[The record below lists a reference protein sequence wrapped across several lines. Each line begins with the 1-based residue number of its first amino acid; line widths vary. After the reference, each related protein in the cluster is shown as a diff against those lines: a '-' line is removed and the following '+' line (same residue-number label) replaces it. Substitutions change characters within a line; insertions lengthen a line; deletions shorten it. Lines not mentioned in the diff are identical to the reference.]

1 MYRQFPTLFI
11 LSALSAGIHTKPLA
25 TRTIQGNDSL
35 VTETLAAKTS
45 LISASPSP
53 VLTFTDNECKTS
65 QLSSYDLIYDEPLH
79 IQIPYFMINRELV
92 ENEQLD
98 LSTAQCAQYLGSP
111 VGAKGVQMGILP
123 VSLDSWTP
131 SMPPAIGLNCYA
143 ITSGPAGCV
152 RLWHY

>member
-25 TRTIQGNDSL
+25 TGTIRGNDSL
-35 VTETLAAKTS
+35 VTEILGAKNS

-53 VLTFTDNECKTS
+53 VLTFTIWTDNECKTS

-79 IQIPYFMINRELV
+79 NQIPYFMINRELV

-111 VGAKGVQMGILP
+111 VGAKGVHVGMPP

-131 SMPPAIGLNCYA
+131 
-143 ITSGPAGCV
+143 
-152 RLWHY
+152 